1 MKTQE
6 QRFEQIKRIMR
17 KLEKIGQNNEK
28 INDEYKKIL
37 NGKQKNN
44 NKKGTTF

>member
-17 KLEKIGQNNEK
+17 KLEKRGQNNEK
-28 INDEYKKIL
+28 INDEYKKL
-37 NGKQKNN
+37 LKNEFN
-44 NKKGTTF
+44 R